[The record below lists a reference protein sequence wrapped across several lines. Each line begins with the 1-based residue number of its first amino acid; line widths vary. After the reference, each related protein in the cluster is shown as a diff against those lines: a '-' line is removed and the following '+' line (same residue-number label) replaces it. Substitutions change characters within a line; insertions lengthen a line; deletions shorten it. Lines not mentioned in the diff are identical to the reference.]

1 MPEETVHES
10 RQSRSRQALA
20 TYFRRIARALGRGEP
35 VPVDDAGTVTVDPAA
50 EQEVEIELERED
62 GTVHFEVEMEWP
74 EAEGQID
81 DEAAASKA
89 TFELYADSADEWRW
103 RLRHDNGNIIA
114 DGGEGYSDKRDAASG
129 IESVQRNAPGAHV
142 IDVSRDEVAPDEG
155 GSDATFEI
163 FRDKADEHRWRLRHD
178 NGNVIAD
185 GGQGYAS
192 KQKAKQGLNSVK
204 SNAPGAAV
212 EEPGDDEAVD
222 EERAEEEEEAEE

>member
-1 MPEETVHES
+1 MPEDTVHES

-20 TYFRRIARALGRGEP
+20 TYFRRISRALGRGEP
-35 VPVDDAGTVTVDPAA
+35 VAVDDAGTVTVEPAP
-50 EQEVEIELERED
+50 EQEFEVELERRD

-74 EAEGQID
+74 EAEGEID
-81 DEAAASKA
+81 DDAAASKA

-103 RLRHDNGNIIA
+103 RLVHDNGNIIA
-114 DGGEGYSDKRDAASG
+114 DGGGGYSDKRDAKSG
-129 IESVQRNAPGAHV
+129 IESVRRNAPGAHV
-142 IDVSRDEVAPDEG
+142 IDAARDEEAPGEG
-155 GSDATFEI
+155 GSGATFEL
-163 FRDKADEHRWRLRHD
+163 FRDEADEHRWRLRHD

-212 EEPGDDEAVD
+212 EGPGDDETGDGKAD
-222 EERAEEEEEAEE
+222 EEA